1 MDPAPPA
8 HGNGRASSYE
18 APSTQ
23 EQQQQK
29 YLMMMGMPQ
38 QVVGGSLPAT
48 PRTMQQVPPQPAH
61 TQAQVAYQNSNHRK
75 RPHPSVVLEET
86 NKTTK
91 KKKNLAELL
100 TDACARNEPQGW
112 RALEFGFPQQ
122 PSKSTIATSEKFRK
136 LIAMDAAELKG
147 YLSYATGAEAPNMH
161 PGNGSAVRG
170 SAAGRGGN
178 LTTVKCSSSLNDSS
192 SNHKH
197 LNNKIPTSY
206 TYLAYSWGVGRKTP
220 TGILEKERSGVAPY
234 EGCCGSTT
242 TTTTKSTTA
251 TSTNGN
257 KKKPIVKKNA
267 IKKNKKQKV
276 ATEQKDSNNE
286 KAGPTI
292 RNSDASSS
300 AVGAGSTSTIG
311 TPV

>member
-122 PSKSTIATSEKFRK
+122 PSKSTIAT
-136 LIAMDAAELKG
+136 LKNF
-147 YLSYATGAEAPNMH
+147 EN
-161 PGNGSAVRG
+161 
-170 SAAGRGGN
+170 
-178 LTTVKCSSSLNDSS
+178 
-192 SNHKH
+192 
-197 LNNKIPTSY
+197 
-206 TYLAYSWGVGRKTP
+206 
-220 TGILEKERSGVAPY
+220 
-234 EGCCGSTT
+234 
-242 TTTTKSTTA
+242 
-251 TSTNGN
+251 
-257 KKKPIVKKNA
+257 
-267 IKKNKKQKV
+267 
-276 ATEQKDSNNE
+276 
-286 KAGPTI
+286 
-292 RNSDASSS
+292 
-300 AVGAGSTSTIG
+300 
-311 TPV
+311 